1 MGTGDRC
8 LTGNAGPAP
17 GVLVTMS
24 DRQREP
30 PDPAT
35 GSPTRPVG
43 GGPGRVSARLRRL
56 LVLPLALGAACAS
69 WPGASRR
76 VKLTPEELLR
86 GTALGVAAGGPA
98 AVVPEADV
106 LALSP
111 EMRTFIAVHV
121 DRRGSDALKL
131 HQLVTAIMDPRTF
144 GVTYDEVTRTASQT
158 FETRRGNCLS
168 FSNMFVA
175 MARDVGL
182 NVEFQEVDVPPDW
195 TVDKDTFVFNRHID
209 VFVNLGADG
218 TRVVDFNIA
227 DFKASYEMR
236 IISDSM
242 ALAHFYNNV
251 GVERMLAGDRA
262 AAVACFRT
270 AITDAGSG
278 FSSAWTNLGTLYL
291 RNGHPAHAEAA
302 YLQALDVND
311 SDLVAMSDLA
321 HLYEREG
328 DLERAAAY
336 RKKVARHRWLNPYYR
351 FELARRAYAAQHY
364 DEAIAHLKYATRERP
379 KEDRFWHLLGLCYL
393 GKGDLTAARRWL
405 SKAEE
410 VATTE
415 ALKRTYAAEIDTLL
429 PHDGAPPR

>member
-1 MGTGDRC
+1 
-8 LTGNAGPAP
+8 
-17 GVLVTMS
+17 
-24 DRQREP
+24 
-30 PDPAT
+30 
-35 GSPTRPVG
+35 
-43 GGPGRVSARLRRL
+43 
-56 LVLPLALGAACAS
+56 
-69 WPGASRR
+69 
-76 VKLTPEELLR
+76 
-86 GTALGVAAGGPA
+86 
-98 AVVPEADV
+98 
-106 LALSP
+106 
-111 EMRTFIAVHV
+111 
-121 DRRGSDALKL
+121 
-131 HQLVTAIMDPRTF
+131 
-144 GVTYDEVTRTASQT
+144 
-158 FETRRGNCLS
+158 
-168 FSNMFVA
+168 
-175 MARDVGL
+175 
-182 NVEFQEVDVPPDW
+182 
-195 TVDKDTFVFNRHID
+195 
-209 VFVNLGADG
+209 
-218 TRVVDFNIA
+218 
-227 DFKASYEMR
+227 
-236 IISDSM
+236 
-242 ALAHFYNNV
+242 
-251 GVERMLAGDRA
+251 
-262 AAVACFRT
+262 
-270 AITDAGSG
+270 
-278 FSSAWTNLGTLYL
+278 TNLGTLYL